1 MNQFAADTIATPDSS
16 REYLT
21 FSLQTEEYAIDIL
34 KVQEIRGYD
43 SVTSLP
49 ELPEMIKGVI
59 NLRGLIVPVI
69 DLRIKFKLG
78 AARYDTTT
86 VMVVLTIRGR
96 TVALVV
102 DGVSDVVA
110 LPSAQIRPVPGFGA
124 ALDARYLDGIGT
136 LGGRML
142 ILLNVE
148 ALLGSDELAMA
159 GSSLPKAA

>member
-1 MNQFAADTIATPDSS
+1 MNNIAEIAAAVPASS
-16 REYLT
+16 HEYLT
-21 FSLQTEEYAIDIL
+21 FSLDTEEYAIDIL

-59 NLRGLIVPVI
+59 NLRGLIVPVV
-69 DLRIKFKLG
+69 DLRIKFRLG
-78 AARYDTTT
+78 KACYDATTA
-86 VMVVLTIRGR
+86 MIILNIRGR

-110 LPSAQIRPVPGFGA
+110 LAPAQIRPAPQFGA
-124 ALDARYLDGIGT
+124 ALDTGFLDGIGT
-136 LGGRML
+136 LDNRML

-148 ALLGSDELAMA
+148 AVLKSDDLAVA
-159 GSSLPKAA
+159 GQCLAKAA